1 MLLRVEYLGTVVIVL
16 KLGQIIV
23 NIIKF
28 QTIPS
33 PVKKRVL
40 KVFLFSSLLREHFLV
55 NICNKASE

>member
-1 MLLRVEYLGTVVIVL
+1 MLLRVEYLGTVVTVL

-33 PVKKRVL
+33 PVKK
-40 KVFLFSSLLREHFLV
+40 E
-55 NICNKASE
+55 C